1 MNGIEQYGDSIVKSE
16 TIGMTRDEYVAYIY
30 EEYHKY
36 FDEKPDSK
44 RAQYVLKEFYEIFN
58 KIMSKE
64 LSVKEIK
71 NCFLVLERMYSI
83 RSNIDSPV
91 ERYLKN
97 GLFQSELS
105 FIPKHEAD
113 ETTTGKLEN
122 ELEALRNEA
131 DSLKSLMDEKVYH
144 CSLDRCSTFSFQIY
158 FKQWDL
164 EIGMLEIFWDRA
176 EKLGI
181 DMDEEEDWDKKVA
194 TEEELQFK
202 KQDPIQECV
211 SLLESIIGWQPEFDE
226 ILQMG

>member
-1 MNGIEQYGDSIVKSE
+1 MNGIEQYEESILKSE

-30 EEYHKY
+30 EKYHKY
-36 FDEKPDSK
+36 FDEKPISK
-44 RAQYVLKEFYEIFN
+44 SAQYVLKEFDEIFN

-97 GLFQSELS
+97 GLFQSELRC
-105 FIPKHEAD
+105 IPKHEAD

-122 ELEALRNEA
+122 ELEVLRKETDNLTSLTNEI
-131 DSLKSLMDEKVYH
+131 VYDW
-144 CSLDRCSTFSFQIY
+144 SFERCSMFSFQIY
-158 FKQWDL
+158 FKQRDL
-164 EIGMLEIFWDRA
+164 EIGMLEMFWERA

-181 DMDEEEDWDKKVA
+181 DMDEDEDWDKKVA
-194 TEEELQFK
+194 TEEELHFE

-211 SLLESIIGWQPEFDE
+211 SLLESIIGRQPEFNE